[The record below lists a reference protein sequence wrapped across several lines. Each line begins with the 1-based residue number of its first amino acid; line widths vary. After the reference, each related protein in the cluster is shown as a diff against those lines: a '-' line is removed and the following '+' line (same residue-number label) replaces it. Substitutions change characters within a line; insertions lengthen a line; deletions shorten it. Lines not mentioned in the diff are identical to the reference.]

1 MPVPLPTA
9 ATVNLERP
17 DADEV
22 EFLARGMVSA
32 MAPPGGVTGLQRALV
47 DAIVHEMTGYQVPHD
62 L

>member
-9 ATVNLERP
+9 ATVNLEVP

-32 MAPPGGVTGLQRALV
+32 MAPPDGITGLQRALV
-47 DAIVHEMTGYQVPHD
+47 DAIVHEMTG
-62 L
+62 